1 MSPFTLTLLIASV
14 LCVFY
19 IIVIYNRLVN
29 LKHNVGMAWSNIDVL
44 LKQRYDE
51 LPKLV
56 ETCKQYM
63 SYERDTLEAVMRAR
77 QAVSDAQQATDL
89 PALGQAESQLR
100 LGLGRLFAVA
110 EAYPELRASDNF
122 RHLESRITGL
132 ENAIADR
139 REFYNDS
146 VNMNNVRIEQFPDVL
161 IARMFN
167 FSPFRLLEFTE
178 PEKQDVDL
186 ARLFHGS

>member
-1 MSPFTLTLLIASV
+1 MSPIAITLLITSV
-14 LCVFY
+14 LFVLY

-44 LKQRYDE
+44 LKQRHDE

-77 QAVSDAQQATDL
+77 QAVSDAQQTTDL

-167 FSPFRLLEFTE
+167 FGPFRLLEFTE

-186 ARLFHGS
+186 ARLFREP